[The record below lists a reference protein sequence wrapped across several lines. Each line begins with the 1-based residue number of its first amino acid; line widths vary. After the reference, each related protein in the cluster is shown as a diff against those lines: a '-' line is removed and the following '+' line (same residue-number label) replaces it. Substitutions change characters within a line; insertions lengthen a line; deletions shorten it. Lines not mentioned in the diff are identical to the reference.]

1 MKSATVALAAALAFQ
16 PVPAQTPMLRA
27 ETYAE
32 AYTLC
37 VRTFPEA
44 SADRI
49 DCINAAALAWYGRP
63 FYWKA

>member
-1 MKSATVALAAALAFQ
+1 MKLASIAVAAVLAFQ
-16 PVPAQTPMLRA
+16 PVPQQAMVLRA
-27 ETYAE
+27 DTYAE

-44 SADRI
+44 SVDRI